1 MNPLTLEWV
10 DKAEGDLTTASRE
23 LRARKSPNY
32 DASCFHAQQ
41 IAEKYLKA
49 CLQEN
54 GLPIPY
60 THSLIDLLA
69 LCLKTD
75 PTFIFIRPD
84 LVSLDGYAV
93 RYRYPGQSADRS
105 DARAALKSAQIIRGV
120 IRNKLGL

>member
-1 MNPLTLEWV
+1 MNPLTLEWI
-10 DKAEGDLTTASRE
+10 DEAEGDLSTASRE
-23 LRARKSPNY
+23 LMARKSPNY

-41 IAEKYLKA
+41 MAEKYLKA

-54 GLPIPY
+54 SLPIPY

-69 LCLKTD
+69 LCLKID
-75 PTFIFIRPD
+75 PAFIFIRPD

-105 DARAALKSAQIIRGV
+105 EAKAALKSAQIIRGF
-120 IRNKLGL
+120 IRNKIGL